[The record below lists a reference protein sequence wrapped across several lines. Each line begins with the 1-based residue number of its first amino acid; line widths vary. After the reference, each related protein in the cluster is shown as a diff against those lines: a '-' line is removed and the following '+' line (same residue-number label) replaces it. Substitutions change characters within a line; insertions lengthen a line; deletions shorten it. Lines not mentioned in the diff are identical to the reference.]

1 MAVLNLKQ
9 ISDKLNEEFAGDE
22 RRLIFWFDAKA
33 EFVDDIDALE
43 LNNAKILHL
52 ELHEQLRM
60 KYFLEC
66 GDTETNYLI
75 YAPFAKPPVQENHL
89 SDMIFY
95 SKEFHTD
102 KASVVA
108 SDLGIDE
115 RFKPVIEHYIKF
127 FGEKTRTQKFYELE
141 IDHFNKATIEVALMS
156 ILCRNKSVSFEE
168 VVRCVLTD
176 DKPEDN
182 KYLAEFARYDLLQSF
197 WQMVEEQFGY
207 VDADPTLQRFIMTL
221 FATYAS
227 RTISTEMPKAW
238 EPFISFKAGN
248 IITFLDNLM
257 NNILY
262 SDNYDDLSAQAFDSL
277 GAADQLR
284 KMPVDSLVS
293 CCVFRGIDDVIISWI
308 RERLEAEDTDTR
320 LGGKSIPEVC
330 VLRRKM
336 HFGSEFRNRYFVLEN
351 AYWLVQPEKYQPL
364 TGIKA
369 VVKQY
374 TDKNYTIDRR
384 YRYFYYYFDKL
395 DNNSEFD
402 DLRQL
407 VENIYTNDYLNA
419 QCVNWN
425 QNFVAAD
432 GDTGL
437 PHQLNFYNDFVRSNK
452 ERTVVIISDAMR
464 YEVGRS
470 LFEKLQADAKCTA
483 SISAM
488 QSVLPSY
495 TKFGMA
501 ALLPHNTIEVLPD
514 SRTLADGKPT
524 DDIKQREAVLQ
535 AANPDSRC
543 VKYDDIKSMN
553 VSALRDVFTGQN
565 VVYVYHDQI
574 DARGDH
580 ASTENEV
587 FNACEEA
594 VEEIYFLV
602 RKLTS
607 SANTIH
613 YIITADHGF
622 IYKRDKLSES
632 DKISGIPDADRRY
645 ALTDRD
651 VQGEGVASLPFSSII
666 GADDSRRV
674 YFPMGSDLF
683 KKPGSGLNYTHGG
696 SSPQEMIIPLID
708 VRTEKGRCETTN
720 AEIRFISLTRKI
732 TNLVTVLD
740 FMQTE
745 PVSDVVK
752 ETRYHVYFVDE
763 KGNRISNECIYIAD
777 KKDADTSKR
786 IFKLR
791 FSFRNIK
798 YDINKKYYLVA
809 FEEKTSLE
817 VLRHEMM
824 IDIAFADDFG
834 F

>member
-1 MAVLNLKQ
+1 
-9 ISDKLNEEFAGDE
+9 
-22 RRLIFWFDAKA
+22 
-33 EFVDDIDALE
+33 
-43 LNNAKILHL
+43 
-52 ELHEQLRM
+52 
-60 KYFLEC
+60 
-66 GDTETNYLI
+66 
-75 YAPFAKPPVQENHL
+75 
-89 SDMIFY
+89 
-95 SKEFHTD
+95 
-102 KASVVA
+102 
-108 SDLGIDE
+108 
-115 RFKPVIEHYIKF
+115 
-127 FGEKTRTQKFYELE
+127 
-141 IDHFNKATIEVALMS
+141 
-156 ILCRNKSVSFEE
+156 
-168 VVRCVLTD
+168 
-176 DKPEDN
+176 
-182 KYLAEFARYDLLQSF
+182 
-197 WQMVEEQFGY
+197 
-207 VDADPTLQRFIMTL
+207 
-221 FATYAS
+221 
-227 RTISTEMPKAW
+227 
-238 EPFISFKAGN
+238 
-248 IITFLDNLM
+248 
-257 NNILY
+257 
-262 SDNYDDLSAQAFDSL
+262 
-277 GAADQLR
+277 
-284 KMPVDSLVS
+284 
-293 CCVFRGIDDVIISWI
+293 
-308 RERLEAEDTDTR
+308 
-320 LGGKSIPEVC
+320 
-330 VLRRKM
+330 
-336 HFGSEFRNRYFVLEN
+336 
-351 AYWLVQPEKYQPL
+351 
-364 TGIKA
+364 
-369 VVKQY
+369 
-374 TDKNYTIDRR
+374 
-384 YRYFYYYFDKL
+384 
-395 DNNSEFD
+395 
-402 DLRQL
+402 
-407 VENIYTNDYLNA
+407 
-419 QCVNWN
+419 
-425 QNFVAAD
+425 
-432 GDTGL
+432 
-437 PHQLNFYNDFVRSNK
+437 
-452 ERTVVIISDAMR
+452 MR

-514 SRTLADGKPT
+514 SRALADGKPT

>member
-66 GDTETNYLI
+66 EDTETNYLI

-89 SDMIFY
+89 ADMIFY

-156 ILCRNKSVSFEE
+156 ILCKNKSVSFEE

-176 DKPEDN
+176 DKPEEN
-182 KYLAEFARYDLLQSF
+182 RYIAEFARYDLLQSF

-221 FATYAS
+221 FATCAS
-227 RTISTEMPKAW
+227 RTISTEMPKSW

-262 SDNYDDLSAQAFDSL
+262 SDNYDNLAAQAFDSL
-277 GAADQLR
+277 GVAGQLR

-308 RERLEAEDTDTR
+308 RERLETEDTDTR

-374 TDKNYTIDRR
+374 TDCLLYT
-384 YRYFYYYFDKL
+384 
-395 DNNSEFD
+395 S
-402 DLRQL
+402 
-407 VENIYTNDYLNA
+407 
-419 QCVNWN
+419 
-425 QNFVAAD
+425 
-432 GDTGL
+432 
-437 PHQLNFYNDFVRSNK
+437 
-452 ERTVVIISDAMR
+452 
-464 YEVGRS
+464 
-470 LFEKLQADAKCTA
+470 
-483 SISAM
+483 
-488 QSVLPSY
+488 PS
-495 TKFGMA
+495 
-501 ALLPHNTIEVLPD
+501 P
-514 SRTLADGKPT
+514 
-524 DDIKQREAVLQ
+524 
-535 AANPDSRC
+535 
-543 VKYDDIKSMN
+543 
-553 VSALRDVFTGQN
+553 RD
-565 VVYVYHDQI
+565 
-574 DARGDH
+574 
-580 ASTENEV
+580 
-587 FNACEEA
+587 
-594 VEEIYFLV
+594 
-602 RKLTS
+602 
-607 SANTIH
+607 
-613 YIITADHGF
+613 
-622 IYKRDKLSES
+622 
-632 DKISGIPDADRRY
+632 
-645 ALTDRD
+645 
-651 VQGEGVASLPFSSII
+651 
-666 GADDSRRV
+666 
-674 YFPMGSDLF
+674 
-683 KKPGSGLNYTHGG
+683 
-696 SSPQEMIIPLID
+696 
-708 VRTEKGRCETTN
+708 
-720 AEIRFISLTRKI
+720 
-732 TNLVTVLD
+732 
-740 FMQTE
+740 
-745 PVSDVVK
+745 
-752 ETRYHVYFVDE
+752 
-763 KGNRISNECIYIAD
+763 
-777 KKDADTSKR
+777 
-786 IFKLR
+786 
-791 FSFRNIK
+791 
-798 YDINKKYYLVA
+798 
-809 FEEKTSLE
+809 
-817 VLRHEMM
+817 
-824 IDIAFADDFG
+824 
-834 F
+834 